1 MTYLELLAP
10 ARNIDIG
17 IAAVDC
23 GADAVYI
30 AGPAFGARKAAGN
43 SIEDIGELCRYAH
56 RFGVKIFIT
65 LNTIIYEHELEEAHE
80 LMLAVKNA
88 GADAI
93 IVQDPAILKLAEGE
107 CALSSKIDLPLH
119 ASTQCSIRD
128 PETAAYYESLGFSR
142 LVLERE
148 ISLDDIR
155 SIREKT
161 ECELEFFVH
170 GALCVCYSGHCYLS
184 EYLAGRS
191 ANRGECAQACRS
203 RYDLLDE
210 SGKVLL
216 RDKAILSLKDYN
228 LKNRLESLAEAGINS
243 FKIEGRL
250 KNISYVKNVV
260 RDYSLAL
267 DELCR
272 KYPEKY
278 ARASF
283 GKVSKGFMP
292 DPEKTFNRGYT
303 ELFIDGKRGSWA
315 AMDTP
320 KSIGEAV
327 GIINSVRKTSGNNME
342 ISLSPFKK
350 GLELSN
356 GDGFSFA
363 TDKEV
368 IGFRGDICNGQ
379 IIKSRAIK
387 GIKAGGLLYRNL
399 SVDFEKRLEAQP
411 CLRLINADASIKIG
425 LDEESRY
432 RLLCSAKTEDG
443 REISTAIEAGSE
455 KAEDKERMQ
464 SLLAN
469 QINKKSGVF
478 RFRLVSMEIKTHDG
492 SIPYMSSAKINEIR
506 RGLGAELEK
515 LPCIQIPLM
524 KGRKREIQAAEKEFS
539 YKWNISNSLSEAV
552 HKSRGVKTAE
562 KAYELYRKAGAEL
575 MRTKYCVR
583 YEIGLCPKYHRAKN
597 NSPLY
602 LLNNGKR
609 LKLNFDCKLCEM
621 TVTEAADCLNLFCSH
636 S

>member
-1 MTYLELLAP
+1 MGRTYLELLAP

-17 IAAVDC
+17 IAAIDC

-43 SIEDIGELCRYAH
+43 SIEDIRALCSYAH
-56 RFGVKIFIT
+56 LFGVKIFIT
-65 LNTIIYEHELEEAHE
+65 LNTIIYENELDDAYK
-80 LMLAVKNA
+80 LMQEVKNA

-93 IVQDPAILKLAEGE
+93 IVQDPAILMLAEGDGS
-107 CALSSKIDLPLH
+107 LSSKIDLPLH

-128 PETAAYYESLGFSR
+128 SETAAYYESLGFSR

-148 ISLDDIR
+148 ISIENIR

-161 ECELEFFVH
+161 GCELEFFVH

-184 EYLAGRS
+184 EYLVGRS

-272 KYPEKY
+272 RRPEKY

-283 GKVSKGFMP
+283 GKVSKGFIP

-327 GIINSVRKTSGNNME
+327 GIISSVRKSGNNNME

-368 IGFRGDICNGQ
+368 IGFRGDVCKGQ

-387 GIKAGGLLYRNL
+387 EIKAGSILYRNL
-399 SVDFEKRLEAQP
+399 SVDFEKRLEALP
-411 CLRLINADASIKIG
+411 CIRLINADVSIEVELSEDSK
-425 LDEESRY
+425 Y
-432 RLLCSAKTEDG
+432 RLICSALTEDG
-443 REISTAIEAGSE
+443 RRIIVQRDAGTE
-455 KAEDKERMQ
+455 KADDKERMQ
-464 SLLAN
+464 GLFAN

-478 RFRLVSMEIKTHDG
+478 NFRLVSMCVKTSDG
-492 SIPYMSSAKINEIR
+492 SVPYMSSAGINDIR
-506 RGLGAELEK
+506 RSLGAELEK
-515 LPCIQIPLM
+515 LTCIQIPLM
-524 KGRKREIQAAEKEFS
+524 KGTKKELNAKDKDFS

-552 HKSRGVKTAE
+552 HKSRGAQTVE
-562 KAYELYRKAGAEL
+562 KAYELSRRPGAEL

-602 LLNNGKR
+602 ILNNGKR

-621 TVTEAADCLNLFCSH
+621 TVTETE
-636 S
+636 